1 MSMPGP
7 SRGDGPASR
16 FIAFIARFVRSL
28 GENRQRSLVTRVL
41 IAACVLL
48 ALAERFSQEITYRC
62 IFTPALAE
70 SQPYRFLTSAFLHA
84 GFWHIVLNMYALW
97 LLGCVLE
104 PMLGRWRFL
113 ALYLLSAIGGN
124 VAVLLT
130 ADPLGSSWGIATVG
144 ASGAVFGLL
153 GALVIVYRIIGADMT
168 NLLVVIGLNVAIN
181 FIPNTN
187 ISWQSHIGGFVM
199 GVLLVFAMS
208 RTPTL
213 APAWRT
219 AADAAAVSAAV
230 LAVTAAVM
238 WGYRV

>member
-70 SQPYRFLTSAFLHA
+70 SQPYRFVTSAFLHA

-130 ADPLGSSWGIATVG
+130 ADP
-144 ASGAVFGLL
+144 
-153 GALVIVYRIIGADMT
+153 D
-168 NLLVVIGLNVAIN
+168 
-181 FIPNTN
+181 
-187 ISWQSHIGGFVM
+187 
-199 GVLLVFAMS
+199 
-208 RTPTL
+208 
-213 APAWRT
+213 
-219 AADAAAVSAAV
+219 AVSAAV
-230 LAVTAAVM
+230 RSVAASVNFVYLVSAVS
-238 WGYRV
+238 Y